1 MTEDSRLREIR
12 KDDRRRRRLLRGDEL
27 LLAMVSAD
35 VSLWDVSATFSTTKS
50 LVLRHLC
57 SVRN

>member
-1 MTEDSRLREIR
+1 MTEDSRLREIG
-12 KDDRRRRRLLRGDEL
+12 KDDRRRRRRRGDEL
-27 LLAMVSAD
+27 LLATVSAD

-50 LVLRHLC
+50 LVRRHLC